1 MGNQSASRLEGD
13 RYQHLYSWLLILDL
27 LDPRQDVD
35 HIWLEHPL
43 AGAADDV
50 TVHPVRP
57 NEQATRYYQIKWHV
71 DYRSGYSMS
80 SLIDTEEN
88 TSSLLRKLWNSWKNL
103 KDRGN
108 ITIWL
113 VSNWSPIPND
123 PLGSL
128 IHARDGKLDAEFLTV
143 SPRTDWGR
151 WRNRWQKH
159 VAANNSE
166 FEAFCHSLRF
176 QLGFASIATLND
188 MADTKMQL
196 RGLESGEK
204 ARSAAIDQ
212 VRNWIEL
219 GDTHKRI
226 TFDALNEALD
236 RLDLWSNAGENVG
249 ITIALHTWAVR
260 KYDRQPDYELDWSV
274 HFDHSTRRVPSTGE
288 WNRTLLPELHNL
300 ATAISK
306 KNSQRLVKLRGSLCL
321 SSAFAFGQ
329 VFSAAGSWQLE
340 IQYRMSVWHTETPP
354 DSNNQLEI
362 IEELGNDAATDIL
375 VISSITGNAKPQVLE
390 FVKRQ
395 GMSFRTKVYLSPIGG
410 AHDYSISSA
419 EQALAIAQ
427 QIRVELRRL
436 VDYYQPKTIHLF
448 YFGPRSLAVLIGH
461 KLNACGTIQL
471 YEFQN
476 PGYVPS
482 CILR

>member
-1 MGNQSASRLEGD
+1 
-13 RYQHLYSWLLILDL
+13 
-27 LDPRQDVD
+27 
-35 HIWLEHPL
+35 
-43 AGAADDV
+43 
-50 TVHPVRP
+50 
-57 NEQATRYYQIKWHV
+57 
-71 DYRSGYSMS
+71 
-80 SLIDTEEN
+80 
-88 TSSLLRKLWNSWKNL
+88 
-103 KDRGN
+103 
-108 ITIWL
+108 
-113 VSNWSPIPND
+113 
-123 PLGSL
+123 L

-321 SSAFAFGQ
+321 SSAFAFGH